1 MTRIR
6 RMITDISQ
14 LLISVK
20 RTNMKITI
28 LQTVV
33 DENNVT
39 ENHNSALK
47 LIAAVPGSDLIILP
61 ELFVCG
67 YNRQAISECAGKS
80 LQLVMDYSDCAR
92 QKGSALITGS
102 MALVDNGRIYNRSL
116 FFDRTGEVI
125 TAYNKIHLFKL
136 MQEDEYFSAGN
147 RIIFADYKGWR
158 IGFLICYDLRFPEL
172 AGILAQKGCNLLV
185 IPSAWP
191 ANRIA
196 VFKQLA
202 IARAIEN
209 QLWVAAVNRA
219 SAENRT
225 TYGGNSLIIAPSG
238 EIIAEAGL
246 TAQTICAELDLD
258 RVTEYRKT
266 IPCISDRRHDL
277 YELVDKTNS

>member
-1 MTRIR
+1 
-6 RMITDISQ
+6 
-14 LLISVK
+14 
-20 RTNMKITI
+20 MKITI
-28 LQTVV
+28 LQTTV

-47 LIAAVPGSDLIILP
+47 LIAAAPESDLIILP

-67 YNRQAISECAGKS
+67 YNQQAISECAGKS
-80 LQLVMDYSDCAR
+80 QQLVMDYADCAR
-92 QKGSALITGS
+92 QKDSALIGGS
-102 MALVDNGRIYNRSL
+102 MALKDNDKIYNRSL
-116 FFDRTGEVI
+116 FFDRTGDLI